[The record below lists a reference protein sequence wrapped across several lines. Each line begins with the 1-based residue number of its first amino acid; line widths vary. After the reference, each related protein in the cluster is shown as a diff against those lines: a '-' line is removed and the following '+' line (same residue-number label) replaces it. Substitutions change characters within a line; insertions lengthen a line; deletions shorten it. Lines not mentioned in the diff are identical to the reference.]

1 MTRAVMVMMTDVSDG
16 LEAEYNRWYNEIH
29 LPEVL
34 TVPGVLSGRR
44 FRICGEGIRYMALYE
59 LESAEVVTSPAY
71 LSWRANSAST
81 QTWSQR
87 FTVSQRLV
95 YEQIYPAD

>member
-1 MTRAVMVMMTDVSDG
+1 MTHAVMVMMTDVPDD

-44 FRICGEGIRYMALYE
+44 FRVQGEGVRYMALYE
-59 LESAEVVTSPAY
+59 LESPDVVASPAY

-81 QTWSQR
+81 QAWSGR
-87 FTVSQRLV
+87 FTVLRCLV
-95 YEQIYPAD
+95 YEQIYPPA